1 MVTFQRKTAA
11 LSSSLAIV
19 PVTFRT
25 RLMLR
30 LVPVPQCSVLHWS
43 AFKHTEEAD
52 NGFCYIDKRVLVENK
67 PLVKFTR
74 NFIRDS
80 SGEFSISSV
89 VRISTTPFPA
99 FTRFHFG
106 NAAECCKLKRY
117 KLVKPSDFINPLIS
131 LTSTKRE
138 DLRTRLGHPSPLD
151 VGTRPT
157 LRTDVFSV
165 LLPYIIR
172 N

>member
-1 MVTFQRKTAA
+1 
-11 LSSSLAIV
+11 
-19 PVTFRT
+19 
-25 RLMLR
+25 MLR

-80 SGEFSISSV
+80 SGEFSISSL

-106 NAAECCKLKRY
+106 NATECCKLKRY

-131 LTSTKRE
+131 RTSTKRE
-138 DLRTRLGHPSPLD
+138 DPENE
-151 VGTRPT
+151 VGTSKSSRRRYQAYSENRRLFRSSSLHNPT
-157 LRTDVFSV
+157 SSV
-165 LLPYIIR
+165 K